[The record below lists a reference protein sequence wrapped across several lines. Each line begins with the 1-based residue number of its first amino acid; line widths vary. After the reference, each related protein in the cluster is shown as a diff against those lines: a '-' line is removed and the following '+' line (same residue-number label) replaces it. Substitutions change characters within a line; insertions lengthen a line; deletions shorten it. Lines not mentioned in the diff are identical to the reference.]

1 MITFTMRA
9 IWDELSKPLPNG
21 TELEEAKPVITPEA
35 REDLNSVLN
44 KYDYEY
50 LAEGRANV
58 VFIIKGTGG
67 PEVPKGL
74 FEGTLL
80 RVPKMTPG
88 VTPCDYETLQ
98 NFHERLV
105 EVRVGREHIVPQLLV
120 KISEN
125 VANILNA
132 KRNKGD
138 GSVIK
143 PGHAMLI
150 QDMSPSPDHLAIEFK
165 PKWLAQSPIAPPDAT
180 RCRTCARE
188 AFRNS
193 QKLAKG
199 KKISIPICP
208 LGLMHDNRAVVMST
222 MDRLAPE
229 WSERDK
235 ERLADALK
243 KSGILE
249 RLLLLQK
256 EGDPERALF
265 INPWDAHFGLAM
277 TLRDCSCFIR
287 MPVDTNKPVVI
298 KLADVDKK
306 NWQEKQT
313 YWQDSHKN
321 LVLNG
326 WYRGEEK
333 IQPPL
338 ETACV
343 LRLEHCLANGIQDI
357 PPPFRERLG
366 Y

>member
-1 MITFTMRA
+1 MRA

-21 TELEEAKPVITPEA
+21 TEPEKAKPVITPEA

-67 PEVPKGL
+67 PGVPKGL

-132 KRNKGD
+132 KRNKDD

-199 KKISIPICP
+199 KKISVPICP
-208 LGLMHDNRAVVMST
+208 LGLMHKNRAVVMST

-243 KSGILE
+243 ESGILE

-287 MPVDTNKPVVI
+287 MPVDTSKPVMI

-357 PPPFRERLG
+357 PPPFRKRLG

>member
-9 IWDELSKPLPNG
+9 IWNELSKPLPSG
-21 TELEEAKPVITPEA
+21 TGPVEAKPVITPES
-35 REDLNSVLN
+35 REDLISVLN

-58 VFIIKGTGG
+58 VFIIKDTGD
-67 PEVPKGL
+67 PAVPKGL

-98 NFHERLV
+98 NFHEKLV
-105 EVRVGREHIVPQLLV
+105 EVKVGREHIVPQLLV

-132 KRNKGD
+132 KRDKDD

-143 PGHAMLI
+143 PGYAMLI

-165 PKWLAQSPIAPPDAT
+165 PKWLAQSPIAPPDAK

-193 QKLAKG
+193 QHLAKG
-199 KKISIPICP
+199 KEISVPICP
-208 LGLMHDNRAVVMST
+208 LGLMHENRAVVMST

-243 KSGILE
+243 ESGILE
-249 RLLLLQK
+249 RLLHLQK

-265 INPWDAHFGLAM
+265 INPWDANFGLAM

-326 WYRGEEK
+326 WYQAEEK
-333 IQPPL
+333 FDPPL

-343 LRLEHCLANGIQDI
+343 LRLEHCLANGIKDI
-357 PPPFRERLG
+357 PPQFRERLG